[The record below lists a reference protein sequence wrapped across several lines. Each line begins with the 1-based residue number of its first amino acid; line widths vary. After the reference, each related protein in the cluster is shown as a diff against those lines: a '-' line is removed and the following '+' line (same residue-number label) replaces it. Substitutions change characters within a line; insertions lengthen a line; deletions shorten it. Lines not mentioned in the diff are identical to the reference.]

1 MLSGARETM
10 SREGCPLAAP
20 IALVSLP
27 LSGHG
32 VDEPLVAQ
40 AHGASALATPE
51 DVVRWRAGRAPVPP
65 PAGAR
70 LIALPALDPRAG
82 RAIGETI
89 QRRGSTRS
97 FAQTP
102 LGVAE
107 LGAALWATSRPV
119 PGDVPTGLVDI
130 YMSAHAVEGL
140 PPGTYLYRRD
150 AHALDPLDTGE
161 FRRQAAFLCLEQPLG
176 GDAAATLF
184 FLSPLDAVLAAFG
197 ERGYRLVNLEAGLA
211 GGRAYLAAYALGFGA
226 SGLTFYDAEVVRF
239 FLPRAAGADAIFVTA
254 LGRARGAVGDVL
266 GLNTIAAPTRR
277 S

>member
-1 MLSGARETM
+1 DVSRRRRGPLPRRGLDRRALPDGGVCRGGDGGGAAA
-10 SREGCPLAAP
+10 GCPSLLPGRLHAAP
-20 IALVSLP
+20 APRRGRARRARRGRRRRDARAARGDAGAHRARLAQLLEVPRAHLP
-27 LSGHG
+27 PPVLGWRDDAGQRAGHG
-32 VDEPLVAQ
+32 RRP
-40 AHGASALATPE
+40 
-51 DVVRWRAGRAPVPP
+51 RAGLAPVPT

-70 LIALPALDPRAG
+70 LIALPPPDPRAG
-82 RAIGETI
+82 RALGETI

-184 FLSPLDAVLAAFG
+184 FLSPLD
-197 ERGYRLVNLEAGLA
+197 
-211 GGRAYLAAYALGFGA
+211 
-226 SGLTFYDAEVVRF
+226 
-239 FLPRAAGADAIFVTA
+239 
-254 LGRARGAVGDVL
+254 
-266 GLNTIAAPTRR
+266 
-277 S
+277 

>member
-1 MLSGARETM
+1 LPRRGLYRRALPDGGVRRGGDGGGAAA
-10 SREGCPLAAP
+10 GCPSLLPGRLHAAP
-20 IALVSLP
+20 APRRGRARRARRGRRRRDARAARGDAGAHRARLAQLLEVPRAHLP
-27 LSGHG
+27 PPVLGWRDDAGQRAGHG
-32 VDEPLVAQ
+32 RRPRPGAAPL
-40 AHGASALATPE
+40 HRLRRRGGAPTARDRRRA
-51 DVVRWRAGRAPVPP
+51 RGRAGRA
-65 PAGAR
+65 
-70 LIALPALDPRAG
+70 L
-82 RAIGETI
+82 GETI

-119 PGDVPTGLVDI
+119 QGDVPTGLVDI

-197 ERGYRLVNLEAGLA
+197 ERGYRLVN
-211 GGRAYLAAYALGFGA
+211 
-226 SGLTFYDAEVVRF
+226 
-239 FLPRAAGADAIFVTA
+239 
-254 LGRARGAVGDVL
+254 
-266 GLNTIAAPTRR
+266 
-277 S
+277 